1 MVVFKRFEQWHSRHF
16 SLFLRNPEK
25 REPIGGSPQFGFNP
39 LERALS
45 ASVQAKDPDGI
56 CWLGTSKKSRYA
68 VTPKTIITMNKFATM
83 RSEKIKSLANLKE
96 ASNHNSRIQIPENAA
111 HDINDNDRVKQLYM
125 YKNKSNA
132 FEAFEELQ
140 NDLNFTVGKN
150 TVVAREFVC
159 SFSSEMK
166 GKFDFSQWK
175 RDQVQFF
182 KKHYG
187 DDSTKGKLI
196 SLELHLDEKTPHI
209 HAVVVPAVY
218 KEYRK
223 KMRWRLDE
231 KTVHGGKTRK
241 EAAQRL
247 VTLQDQY
254 AEAMAKHGLER
265 GKRGSTAIHM
275 TLKHH
280 RGMEAD
286 IAEKIKEG
294 TGPVMARL
302 DKKNRIMQKLEKDKI
317 FKETNMDRLKNWVN
331 KLTSKVK
338 KTLTERDQYQ
348 TKMHSWKKKYEALV
362 RSTTAMK
369 NDLKAI
375 KEAAGTANVKDIIS
389 LVKTGLTSRHDEN
402 KKMAQK
408 STLTGLAGFLD
419 KKEKPKNHDDIYPS

>member
-1 MVVFKRFEQWHSRHF
+1 MALTPPFKISPKLLKDVSQ
-16 SLFLRNPEK
+16 L
-25 REPIGGSPQFGFNP
+25 GGSPQFGFNP

-45 ASVQAKDPDGI
+45 ASVQAEDPDGI

-68 VTPKTIITMNKFATM
+68 VTPKTKTIITMNKFATM

-96 ASNHNSRIQIPENAA
+96 ASNHNSRIKIPENASY
-111 HDINDNDRVKQLYM
+111 DIHDNDRVKQLYM
-125 YKNKSNA
+125 YKNSSNA
-132 FEAFEELQ
+132 YEAFEELQ
-140 NDLNFTVGKN
+140 SDLNFTIGKN
-150 TVVAREFVC
+150 TVIAREFVC
-159 SFSSEMK
+159 SFSPEMK
-166 GKFDFSQWK
+166 GKFDFAEWK

-247 VTLQDQY
+247 VTLQDKY

-294 TGPVMARL
+294 TGPVMANL

-317 FKETNMDRLKNWVN
+317 FKETNMDRLKNWVS

-348 TKMHSWKKKYEALV
+348 VKMLSWKEKYEALL

-369 NDLKAI
+369 NELKAI
-375 KEAAGTANVKDIIS
+375 KNEAGTTNVKDIIS
-389 LVKTGLTSRHDEN
+389 LIKTGLVARKEN
-402 KKMAQK
+402 
-408 STLTGLAGFLD
+408 D
-419 KKEKPKNHDDIYPS
+419 KKLAESSILPEFVRFFDKKKNPENHNDMNPK